1 MNCTYYI
8 VFEQNY
14 KKYQWWI
21 DKKERINKTIKDFN
35 DNDPKAKERAEAQTK
50 VRNPNGNKNLIMIK
64 YTFLLA
70 EPRSCRSCW

>member
-21 DKKERINKTIKDFN
+21 DKKARIEQTIN
-35 DNDPKAKERAEAQTK
+35 DYKDPKTKAKAEAQTK
-50 VRNPNGNKNLIMIK
+50 VMILRLRQK
-64 YTFLLA
+64 
-70 EPRSCRSCW
+70 

>member
-21 DKKERINKTIKDFN
+21 DKKARIDQTIKDF
-35 DNDPKAKERAEAQTK
+35 DSKDPAIKAKAEKQTK
-50 VRNPNGNKNLIMIK
+50 VMIPIF
-64 YTFLLA
+64 TF
-70 EPRSCRSCW
+70 STI